1 MKIISI
7 SYRNFRNLNNGG
19 ILPVDGINVICG
31 NNAQGKTN
39 LLEAI
44 WLFTGGHSFRGNKDS
59 ELINLIKK
67 DQPASLTAEF
77 ESGGRLQKAVLN
89 IDRGKRSSI
98 INGIEKKTG
107 SALIGKVCAVI
118 FSPEHLLLVKEGP
131 QRRRNFIDGALCQ
144 IKPGYAK
151 VLSKYN
157 RSLIQ
162 RNTLLKDISK
172 HPELWETMDIWNE
185 RLVLTGAQVIY
196 ERMKYVDSLS
206 PRVTEIYSGISK
218 NREIAQISYET
229 LPGSS
234 IEEISAAYREEIK
247 KSEKTDLKLGFTSV
261 GPHRDDLDILLNGIS
276 ARSFGSQ
283 GQQRS
288 AVLALKLAEA
298 DILEERI
305 GEPPLILLDDVMSEL
320 DESRQDYLLNH
331 LHKRQVFITCCSPET
346 VNLME
351 KGRIFTV
358 ESGEVKQC

>member
-1 MKIISI
+1 
-7 SYRNFRNLNNGG
+7 
-19 ILPVDGINVICG
+19 
-31 NNAQGKTN
+31 
-39 LLEAI
+39 
-44 WLFTGGHSFRGNKDS
+44 
-59 ELINLIKK
+59 
-67 DQPASLTAEF
+67 
-77 ESGGRLQKAVLN
+77 
-89 IDRGKRSSI
+89 
-98 INGIEKKTG
+98 
-107 SALIGKVCAVI
+107 
-118 FSPEHLLLVKEGP
+118 
-131 QRRRNFIDGALCQ
+131 
-144 IKPGYAK
+144 
-151 VLSKYN
+151 
-157 RSLIQ
+157 
-162 RNTLLKDISK
+162 
-172 HPELWETMDIWNE
+172 MDIWNE

-229 LPGSS
+229 LPGGS

-247 KSEKTDLKLGFTSV
+247 KSEKIDLKLGFTSV

>member
-1 MKIISI
+1 M
-7 SYRNFRNLNNGG
+7 
-19 ILPVDGINVICG
+19 
-31 NNAQGKTN
+31 
-39 LLEAI
+39 
-44 WLFTGGHSFRGNKDS
+44 
-59 ELINLIKK
+59 
-67 DQPASLTAEF
+67 
-77 ESGGRLQKAVLN
+77 
-89 IDRGKRSSI
+89 
-98 INGIEKKTG
+98 
-107 SALIGKVCAVI
+107 I

-229 LPGSS
+229 LPGGS

-247 KSEKTDLKLGFTSV
+247 KSEKIDLKLGFTSV